1 MDSKDFIAANGA
13 ILRKVGTMRQVAR
26 IRRAVL
32 DDGRER
38 GLRVAEFSNGGG
50 LSFTVLLDRGM
61 DIGDAAFGGA
71 SLGWLGPCGFQHP
84 SYHDPEGLGWLRSW
98 GGGLLTGCGLR
109 SAGAPGVVDGESFGL
124 HGRLSNT
131 PAEDVKCHEEWI
143 GDRYLMSVTGSMRE
157 VRHFGENLL
166 LTRTVATEFGTN
178 VIKVSDKVQNCGF
191 RPSQAMLLYHINLGW
206 PLLDECSFVETVSH
220 AVEPRDD
227 EAAKG
232 LLSWSKCQEPA
243 PGYKEQCFYH
253 DLPAGPDGFA
263 TVSLV
268 NPSLALK
275 FSVSYRKAEL
285 PFLTQWKN
293 LGEGEYVMG
302 LEPANCH
309 VEGLA
314 AEREKFKSLRILQP
328 GESFETLLALSVS
341 RTK

>member
-1 MDSKDFIAANGA
+1 MPSKDSSGAPDA
-13 ILRKVGTMRQVAR
+13 ILRKIGSMKQVAR

-38 GLRVAEFSNGGG
+38 GVRIAEVNNGGG

-71 SLGWLGPCGFQHP
+71 SLGWIGPCGFQHP
-84 SYHDPEGLGWLRSW
+84 SYFSPEGLGWLRSW

-109 SAGAPGVVDGESFGL
+109 SVGAPSSVDGEAFGI

-131 PAEDVKCHEEWI
+131 PAEDVKCHEEWV
-143 GDRYLMSVTGSMRE
+143 GDSYVLSVTGSMRE
-157 VRHFGENLL
+157 ARHFGENLL
-166 LTRTVATEFGTN
+166 LTRTIATEFGKN
-178 VIKVSDKVQNCGF
+178 VVRISDKVQNCGF
-191 RPSQAMLLYHINLGW
+191 RPSHAMLLYHINLGW
-206 PLLDECSFVETVSH
+206 PLLDEASFVD
-220 AVEPRDD
+220 AVPHEAVPRDA

-232 LLSWSKCQEPA
+232 LSAWSKCQEPEPA
-243 PGYKEQCFYH
+243 YKEQCFYH
-253 DLPAGPDGFA
+253 DIPASSDGFA

-268 NPSLALK
+268 NPALALK
-275 FSVSYRKAEL
+275 FSISYRKAEL

-293 LGEGEYVMG
+293 MGEGEYVMG

-309 VEGLA
+309 VEGVA
-314 AEREKFKSLRILQP
+314 AERDKFKTLRVLEP
-328 GESFETLLALSVS
+328 GESFETFLALSVS